1 MKPAIF
7 AAALA
12 ALAIGLPL
20 ASWPAVGQ
28 TARISPLIERR
39 CASARLPLGA

>member
-12 ALAIGLPL
+12 ALVIGLPL
-20 ASWPAVGQ
+20 ASGQ